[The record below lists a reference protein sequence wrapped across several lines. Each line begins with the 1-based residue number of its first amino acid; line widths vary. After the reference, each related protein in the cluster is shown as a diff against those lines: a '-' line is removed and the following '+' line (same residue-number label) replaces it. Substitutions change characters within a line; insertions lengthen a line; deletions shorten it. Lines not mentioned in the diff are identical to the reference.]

1 MPSETPLPASTETP
15 AFTDAAGSDPDRIH
29 LHMPVDVRSTSLAV
43 LAVVACGYAL
53 HAASDFVI
61 PLLLGL
67 LLSYALSPLVDGLE
81 RWHIP
86 RALGAAAL
94 LLAALAGLGA
104 TGYALADDATA
115 LAESLPDAA
124 QKLRE
129 SVRKTRSSAG
139 TTIEQVQ
146 KAATKLEQAAE
157 ESGAAAPPA
166 TKGVTR
172 VQIERPRFNVKDYLW
187 TGTLGLVG
195 LVGQAAAVW
204 FITYFLLVSGDSFR
218 RKMVSIAGP
227 RLSQKKVTL
236 QVLDEITQQI
246 RRYLVVQVF
255 VSVIVG
261 AATWGVLAWMGLER
275 ALVWGVAAAALNLVP
290 YIGAVV
296 IAAGLALVAFL
307 QFGELD
313 MALLAAG
320 ASLFIHVITGNLLTP
335 WLTSRTSRVNPVV
348 VFVGVIAW
356 GWLWGIWGL
365 LLGAPLLMAIKAVC
379 DRVDELKPIGELLGR

>member
-1 MPSETPLPASTETP
+1 MPSETSPTETTES
-15 AFTDAAGSDPDRIH
+15 ARAHMH
-29 LHMPVDVRSTSLAV
+29 LQTPIDVRSTSLAV
-43 LAVVACGYAL
+43 LAVVAIGYAL
-53 HAASDFVI
+53 HAASDFLI

-67 LLSYALSPLVDGLE
+67 LFSYALSPVVDGLE
-81 RWHIP
+81 RWRIP
-86 RALGAAAL
+86 RALGAAVL
-94 LLAALAGLGA
+94 LLAALAGLA
-104 TGYALADDATA
+104 STIYALADDATA

-124 QKLRE
+124 QKLRD
-129 SVRKTRSSAG
+129 SVRRSRSSAS

-157 ESGAAAPPA
+157 ESGAATPPA

-172 VQIERPRFNVKDYLW
+172 VQIERPRFNIKDYLW

-195 LVGQAAAVW
+195 LAGQAAAVW

-218 RKMVSIAGP
+218 RKMVTIAGP

-246 RRYLVVQVF
+246 RRYLVVQLF

-290 YIGAVV
+290 YIGSVV
-296 IAAGLALVAFL
+296 VAAGLALVAFL
-307 QFGELD
+307 QFGALD

-320 ASLFIHVITGNLLTP
+320 ASLLIHVITGNLLTP

-379 DRVDELKPIGELLGR
+379 DRVDELKPLGELLGR

>member
-1 MPSETPLPASTETP
+1 MPSETSPTGTTEPAPAHMHLQTP
-15 AFTDAAGSDPDRIH
+15 I
-29 LHMPVDVRSTSLAV
+29 DVRSTSLAV
-43 LAVVACGYAL
+43 LAVVASGYAL

-61 PLLLGL
+61 PLLLAL
-67 LLSYALSPLVDGLE
+67 LFSYALSPVVDGLE
-81 RWHIP
+81 RWRIP
-86 RALGAAAL
+86 RALGAAVL
-94 LLAALAGLGA
+94 LLAALAGLGG
-104 TGYALADDATA
+104 TIYALADDATA

-124 QKLRE
+124 QKLRD
-129 SVRKTRSSAG
+129 SVRRTRSSAG

-187 TGTLGLVG
+187 TGTLGLAG
-195 LVGQAAAVW
+195 LVGQAATVW

-246 RRYLVVQVF
+246 RRYLVVQLI

-261 AATWGVLAWMGLER
+261 VATWGVLAWMGLER
-275 ALVWGVAAAALNLVP
+275 ALVWAVAAAVLNLVP
-290 YIGAVV
+290 YIGSVV

-307 QFGELD
+307 QFGALD
-313 MALLAAG
+313 MALLASG
-320 ASLFIHVITGNLLTP
+320 ASLLIHVITGNLLTP

-379 DRVDELKPIGELLGR
+379 DRVDELKPVGELLGR

>member
-1 MPSETPLPASTETP
+1 MPSETSPTGTTEPAPAHMHLQTP
-15 AFTDAAGSDPDRIH
+15 I
-29 LHMPVDVRSTSLAV
+29 DVRSTSLAV
-43 LAVVACGYAL
+43 LAVVASGYAL

-67 LLSYALSPLVDGLE
+67 LFSYALSPVVDGLE
-81 RWHIP
+81 RWRIP
-86 RALGAAAL
+86 RALGAAVL
-94 LLAALAGLGA
+94 LLAALAGLGG
-104 TGYALADDATA
+104 TVYALADDATA

-124 QKLRE
+124 QKLRD
-129 SVRKTRSSAG
+129 SVRRTRSSAG

-157 ESGAAAPPA
+157 ESGAAAPPT

-187 TGTLGLVG
+187 TGTLGLAG
-195 LVGQAAAVW
+195 LVGQAATVW
-204 FITYFLLVSGDSFR
+204 FITYFLLASGDSFR

-246 RRYLVVQVF
+246 RRYLVVQLV

-261 AATWGVLAWMGLER
+261 VATWGVLAWMGLER
-275 ALVWGVAAAALNLVP
+275 ALVWAVAAAVLNLVP
-290 YIGAVV
+290 YIGSVV

-307 QFGELD
+307 QFGALD
-313 MALLAAG
+313 MALLASG
-320 ASLFIHVITGNLLTP
+320 ASLLIHVITGNLLTP

-379 DRVDELKPIGELLGR
+379 DRVDELKPVGELLGR